1 MMQAEFKTEQE
12 AFWAGA
18 FGNEYVDRN
27 KNEHL
32 VSSNIALFAKIL
44 ACTENVRSVFEFGAN
59 IGLNLIAIKHLLPN
73 AVLSAV
79 EINKKAVAELK
90 KVLKEA
96 VVYQQSILDF
106 SWDAPHPQDLVFIKG
121 VLIHINPDMLSQ
133 VYQSLYRLSKRYICI
148 VEYYNPTPVSV
159 SYRGHEDRLFKRDF
173 AGEMMDKYNDLRLV
187 NYGFV
192 YHRDLNFPLDDLTW
206 FLLEKAG

>member
-1 MMQAEFKTEQE
+1 MQTEFKTEQE
-12 AFWAGA
+12 QFWAGN

-27 KNEHL
+27 KNEQL
-32 VSSNIALFAKIL
+32 ISGNIALFAKIF
-44 ACTENVRSVFEFGAN
+44 ACTEKVRSVFELGAN
-59 IGLNLIAIKHLLPN
+59 IGLNLIAIKHLLPD
-73 AVLSAV
+73 ATLSAV
-79 EINKKAVAELK
+79 EINKKAVAGLK

-106 SWDAPHPQDLVFIKG
+106 SWDAPPQDLVFIKG

-148 VEYYNPTPVSV
+148 VEYYNPTPISV
-159 SYRGHEDRLFKRDF
+159 SYRGHENRLFKRDF
-173 AGEMMDKYNDLRLV
+173 AGEMMDKYSDLRLV

-206 FLLEKAG
+206 FLLEKAC

>member
-32 VSSNIALFAKIL
+32 ISGNIALFAKIFS
-44 ACTENVRSVFEFGAN
+44 CTENVRSVFELGAN

-73 AVLSAV
+73 AALSAV
-79 EINKKAVAELK
+79 EINKKAVAELE

-106 SWDAPHPQDLVFIKG
+106 SWDANPHQDLVFIKG

>member
-1 MMQAEFKTEQE
+1 MMQIEFKTEQE
-12 AFWAGA
+12 GFWAGA
-18 FGNEYVDRN
+18 FGDEYIDRN
-27 KNEHL
+27 KSKHS
-32 VSSNIALFAKIL
+32 VSCNIALFAKIL
-44 ACTENVRSVFEFGAN
+44 ACTENVRSIFELGAN

-79 EINKKAVAELK
+79 EINKKAVVELK
-90 KVLKEA
+90 KVVKEA

-106 SWDAPHPQDLVFIKG
+106 SWDVPPPQDLVLIKG

-159 SYRGHEDRLFKRDF
+159 SYRGHRDRLFKRDF
-173 AGEMMDKYNDLRLV
+173 AGEMMDKYHDLRLV

-192 YHRDLNFPLDDLTW
+192 YHRDSNFPLDDFTW
-206 FLLEKAG
+206 FLLEKTV

>member
-1 MMQAEFKTEQE
+1 MMQTEFKTEQE
-12 AFWAGA
+12 GFWAGA
-18 FGNEYVDRN
+18 FGNEYIDRN
-27 KNEHL
+27 KSERL
-32 VSSNIALFAKIL
+32 ISSNIALFAKIL

-73 AVLSAV
+73 ALLSAV
-79 EINKKAVAELK
+79 EINKQAVVELK
-90 KVLKEA
+90 KVVKEA

-106 SWDAPHPQDLVFIKG
+106 SWDVPPPQDLVLIKG

-159 SYRGHEDRLFKRDF
+159 SYRGQRDRLFKRYF
-173 AGEMMDKYNDLRLV
+173 AG
-187 NYGFV
+187 
-192 YHRDLNFPLDDLTW
+192 
-206 FLLEKAG
+206 

>member
-1 MMQAEFKTEQE
+1 MMQTEFKTEQE
-12 AFWAGA
+12 GFWAGA
-18 FGNEYVDRN
+18 FGNEYIDRN
-27 KNEHL
+27 KSERL
-32 VSSNIALFAKIL
+32 ISSNIALFAKIL

-73 AVLSAV
+73 ALLSAV
-79 EINKKAVAELK
+79 EINKQAVVELK
-90 KVLKEA
+90 KVVKEA

-106 SWDAPHPQDLVFIKG
+106 SWDVPPPQDLVLIKG

-159 SYRGHEDRLFKRDF
+159 SYRGHRDRLFKRDF
-173 AGEMMDKYNDLRLV
+173 AGEMMDKYHDLRLV

-192 YHRDLNFPLDDLTW
+192 YHRDSNFPLDDFTW
-206 FLLEKAG
+206 FLLEKTV

>member
-27 KNEHL
+27 KNEYL
-32 VSSNIALFAKIL
+32 VSGNIALFAKIL

-73 AVLSAV
+73 ALLSAV
-79 EINKKAVAELK
+79 EINNKAAAELK

-96 VVYQQSILDF
+96 VVYQQSILNF
-106 SWDAPHPQDLVFIKG
+106 SWDVVPPQDLVFIKG

-192 YHRDLNFPLDDLTW
+192 YHRDLNFSLDDLTW

>member
-1 MMQAEFKTEQE
+1 METEFKTEQE

-18 FGNEYVDRN
+18 FGNEYVGRN
-27 KNEHL
+27 KNEQL
-32 VSSNIALFAKIL
+32 ISGNIALFAKIL
-44 ACTENVRSVFEFGAN
+44 ASTENIRSVFEFGAN

-79 EINKKAVAELK
+79 EINNKAVAELK
-90 KVLKEA
+90 KVLKEG

-106 SWDAPHPQDLVFIKG
+106 SWDVPPQDLVFTKG

-133 VYQSLYRLSKRYICI
+133 VYQSLYRLSKRYVCI
-148 VEYYNPTPVSV
+148 VEYYNPTPVSI

-173 AGEMMDKYNDLRLV
+173 AGEIMDKYNDLRLV

-192 YHRDLNFPLDDLTW
+192 YHRDLNFSLDDLTW

>member
-1 MMQAEFKTEQE
+1 MQAEFKTEQE

-32 VSSNIALFAKIL
+32 VSGNIALFAKIL

-79 EINKKAVAELK
+79 EINKSGYALYSTSRKMQLSDFT
-90 KVLKEA
+90 
-96 VVYQQSILDF
+96 VYMT
-106 SWDAPHPQDLVFIKG
+106 A
-121 VLIHINPDMLSQ
+121 
-133 VYQSLYRLSKRYICI
+133 SLCLRSCLY
-148 VEYYNPTPVSV
+148 PVSLKAFQ
-159 SYRGHEDRLFKRDF
+159 RGNVFQ
-173 AGEMMDKYNDLRLV
+173 
-187 NYGFV
+187 
-192 YHRDLNFPLDDLTW
+192 
-206 FLLEKAG
+206 

>member
-1 MMQAEFKTEQE
+1 MMQTEFKTEQE
-12 AFWAGA
+12 RFWAGN
-18 FGNEYVDRN
+18 FGDEYIDRN
-27 KNEHL
+27 KSEHL
-32 VSSNIALFAKIL
+32 VSCNIALFAKIL
-44 ACTENVRSVFEFGAN
+44 ACTDNVRSVFEFGAN

-79 EINKKAVAELK
+79 EINKKAVVELK
-90 KVLKEA
+90 KVVKEA

-106 SWDAPHPQDLVFIKG
+106 SWDVPPPQDLVFIKG
-121 VLIHINPDMLSQ
+121 VLIHINPDILSQ
-133 VYQSLYRLSKRYICI
+133 VYQTLYSLSKRYICI

-192 YHRDLNFPLDDLTW
+192 YHRDPNFPLGDPTW
-206 FLLEKAG
+206 FLLEKTG

>member
-1 MMQAEFKTEQE
+1 MMQVEFKTEQE
-12 AFWAGA
+12 AFWAGG

-32 VSSNIALFAKIL
+32 ISGNIALFAKIL
-44 ACTENVRSVFEFGAN
+44 ACTENVQSVFEFGAN
-59 IGLNLIAIKHLLPN
+59 IGLNLIAIRHLLPN

-90 KVLKEA
+90 KVVNEA
-96 VVYQQSILDF
+96 MVYRQSVLDF
-106 SWDAPHPQDLVFIKG
+106 SWDVSPAQDLVLIKG

-133 VYQSLYRLSKRYICI
+133 IYQTLYRLSKRYICI

-159 SYRGHEDRLFKRDF
+159 SYRGYRDKLFKRDF
-173 AGEMMDKYNDLRLV
+173 AGEMMDKYHDLRLV

-192 YHRDLNFPLDDLTW
+192 YHRDANFPLDDLTW
-206 FLLEKAG
+206 FLLEKTV